1 MDLPT
6 YRQQQAHSFYEQIAN
21 STNPVFLQWDDPQA
35 PLPQI
40 GGEPRGVS
48 GFPFQGDNA
57 LQLMMAATELGYTSP
72 LWLTFDQAKACGG
85 SVKRGE
91 IGTKILSWI
100 GKEGDYKPVLMT
112 VFNGD
117 QVSGVSLPHEG
128 TLAADAQAI
137 RQAGLDA
144 LIPPR
149 KRTPNPEQY
158 VARLREVLVKRFP
171 EDDNEQ
177 ARAQAALRRELAQ
190 LTACA
195 RLGLPREVDPAMTQR
210 LQPYAEVRPHWRE
223 VENAINDA
231 HKALKDIGI
240 EPLVFDKVPRR
251 ELAPEVKPAAEPAK
265 RRVRAKALDKEQGKG
280 MEQAAHIPF

>member
-21 STNPVFLQWDDPQA
+21 STNPVFQQWDDPQA

-57 LQLMMAATELGYTSP
+57 IQLMMAATELGYTSP

-117 QVSGVSLPHEG
+117 QVSGLSLPTESA
-128 TLAADAQAI
+128 LSAEAQAT
-137 RQAGLDA
+137 RQAGLNA
-144 LIPPR
+144 LIAPR
-149 KRTPNPEQY
+149 KRTPTPERY
-158 VARLREVLVKRFP
+158 TARLREVVAERFP
-171 EDDNEQ
+171 DGDNEQ
-177 ARAQAALRRELAQ
+177 SRAQAGLRRELAQ
-190 LTACA
+190 MTACA
-195 RLGLPREVDPAMTQR
+195 RLGLPRQLDPSISEA
-210 LQPYAEVRPHWRE
+210 LKPYVITRPNWRE
-223 VENAINDA
+223 VENAIDDA
-231 HKALKDIGI
+231 NKTLKDIGI
-240 EPLVFDKVPRR
+240 LPLVFDKVPHR
-251 ELAPEVKPAAEPAK
+251 EVAPEAKPAAEPA
-265 RRVRAKALDKEQGKG
+265 RPRTRGNAVAKSKAKG
-280 MEQAAHIPF
+280 MEHASDIPF